1 MNQSLV
7 RLYQNQTISLEDA
20 RRNSTDIEEFT
31 SLLVHS
37 NAQGNRKR

>member
-7 RLYQNQTISLEDA
+7 RLYQHQTISLEDA
-20 RRNSTDIEEFT
+20 RRHSTDIEEFT

-37 NAQGNRKR
+37 NTQGNRKR